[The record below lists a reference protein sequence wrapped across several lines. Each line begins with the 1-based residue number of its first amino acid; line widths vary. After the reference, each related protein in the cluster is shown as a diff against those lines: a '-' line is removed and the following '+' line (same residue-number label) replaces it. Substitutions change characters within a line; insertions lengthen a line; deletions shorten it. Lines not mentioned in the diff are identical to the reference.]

1 MQRLRTRLRRLQ
13 GLRRRLRRL
22 RLGRRLVVRSLCS
35 LRRRVRKLL
44 AMVAVLRPV
53 DLRVVLAGKRRR
65 LPTRGRLA
73 LGGGT
78 LLYTFKVGSPPEKLA
93 HFVISEWAA
102 RCRQF

>member
-1 MQRLRTRLRRLQ
+1 MRTLRRLQGLRTRLRRLQ
-13 GLRRRLRRL
+13 GLRRLRRL
-22 RLGRRLVVRSLCS
+22 RLGRRLVVRRLFS

-53 DLRVVLAGKRRR
+53 DLRVLVKRRR

-93 HFVISEWAA
+93 YSW
-102 RCRQF
+102 